1 MVVEMFIWFGSEYV
15 NKIDTYFEKGDFI
28 MKLLFF
34 IFVVSL
40 LLVTTLWILV
50 SFICYFTEGKF
61 FGKLVHKTLNR
72 HYPGDNQITC
82 YRNSVMSNC
91 KYCNKR
97 IVKVGKD
104 WFVLEHQNKGGR

>member
-1 MVVEMFIWFGSEYV
+1 
-15 NKIDTYFEKGDFI
+15 

-34 IFVVSL
+34 IFAIICL
-40 LLVTTLWILV
+40 MVTTLWILV
-50 SFICYFTEGKF
+50 NLICYATNGKL

-72 HYPGDNQITC
+72 HDPGDNKITV
-82 YRNSVMSNC
+82 YHNSVMSNC

-104 WFVLEHQNKGGR
+104 WFVLEQQNKGGR

>member
-1 MVVEMFIWFGSEYV
+1 
-15 NKIDTYFEKGDFI
+15 
-28 MKLLFF
+28 MKLLLF
-34 IFVVSL
+34 IIVGVL
-40 LLVTTLWILV
+40 LLATLWILV

-72 HYPGDNQITC
+72 HYPGNNQINV
-82 YRNSVMSNC
+82 YHNSVMSNC

-104 WFVLEHQNKGGR
+104 WFVLEQQNKRGETN

>member
-1 MVVEMFIWFGSEYV
+1 
-15 NKIDTYFEKGDFI
+15 
-28 MKLLFF
+28 MKLLLF

-50 SFICYFTEGKF
+50 TLICYSTDGKL
-61 FGKLVHKTLNR
+61 FGKLIHKTFNR
-72 HYPGDNQITC
+72 HDPGDNPITF
-82 YRNSVMSNC
+82 YHNSVMSNC

-104 WFVLEHQNKGGR
+104 WFVLEHQNKRGKTN